1 MDRYIKQILKGL
13 IPVLLMVSNSVVAS
27 AAELNNAIQIY
38 YAGLP
43 HQAISLIKPL
53 ALSGDSDAQYL
64 LGNILYSLSKTNK
77 LDDAEDPVE
86 WYKMA
91 AVQDSP
97 DANYALG
104 VIFHNNWVKS
114 RRQQD
119 FTIAIF
125 YYEKAVELG
134 VEDAQAHL
142 SSLKSRR
149 TTSNKSQKSSK
160 SSSSTERT
168 KPTNRMPVETGTAE
182 SGAVKSATIAKQS
195 PVKNIEQ
202 ESSVA
207 SLTDTPSQF
216 PQGDREQ
223 ASITVN
229 LAEVASQCKNY
240 TRVGF
245 NYYAESII
253 GALLVGSAKI
263 DAIESRPSKP
273 DTRLVKL
280 THQISDIEI
289 LLALDGVP
297 EEVAA
302 GLKPGRD
309 FGISGIVGRSQKE
322 GSVCDL
328 MLTYQSTR

>member
-13 IPVLLMVSNSVVAS
+13 IPVLLMVSNSVVAGS
-27 AAELNNAIQIY
+27 AELNNAIQIY

-91 AVQDSP
+91 AVQGSP

-104 VIFHNNWVKS
+104 VIFHNNWVES
-114 RRQQD
+114 QRQQD
-119 FTIAIF
+119 ITIAIF

-142 SSLKSRR
+142 SSLKSRN
-149 TTSNKSQKSSK
+149 TTSNKSQMASK
-160 SSSSTERT
+160 SGSSTERT
-168 KPTNRMPVETGTAE
+168 KPTSQMPVETGTAE
-182 SGAVKSATIAKQS
+182 SGTVKSATIAKPS
-195 PVKNIEQ
+195 PVRNSEQ

-207 SLTDTPSQF
+207 SLTDTPSQN

-223 ASITVN
+223 VSITVN
-229 LAEVASQCKNY
+229 LADVASQCKNY

-297 EEVAA
+297 KEVAA
-302 GLKPGRD
+302 ELKPGRD

-328 MLTYQSTR
+328 MLTYQSNR

>member
-1 MDRYIKQILKGL
+1 MDRYIKQIFKGL

-27 AAELNNAIQIY
+27 SAELNNAIQIY

-77 LDDAEDPVE
+77 LDDTEDPVE

-91 AVQDSP
+91 AVQGSP
-97 DANYALG
+97 GANYALG

-114 RRQQD
+114 QRQQD
-119 FTIAIF
+119 IAIAIF

-134 VEDAQAHL
+134 VEEAQAYL
-142 SSLKSRR
+142 SSLKSRNP
-149 TTSNKSQKSSK
+149 TSNKSQMASK
-160 SSSSTERT
+160 ISSSTERT
-168 KPTNRMPVETGTAE
+168 KPTSQMSVETSTVD
-182 SGAVKSATIAKQS
+182 SG
-195 PVKNIEQ
+195 
-202 ESSVA
+202 VA
-207 SLTDTPSQF
+207 SLTDTPSQT

-280 THQISDIEI
+280 THEISDIEI

-297 EEVAA
+297 KEVAA

-322 GSVCDL
+322 GSICDL
-328 MLTYQSTR
+328 MLTYHSTR

>member
-27 AAELNNAIQIY
+27 SAELNNAIQIY

-91 AVQDSP
+91 AVQGSP

-119 FTIAIF
+119 ITIAIF

-142 SSLKSRR
+142 SSLKSRN
-149 TTSNKSQKSSK
+149 TTSK

-168 KPTNRMPVETGTAE
+168 KPTNQIPVETGTAE

-195 PVKNIEQ
+195 PVKYSEQ
-202 ESSVA
+202 ASSAA
-207 SLTDTPSQF
+207 SLTDTPSQI

-245 NYYAESII
+245 NYYAESIL

-297 EEVAA
+297 KEVAA

-309 FGISGIVGRSQKE
+309 FGISGIVGRSQKQ
-322 GSVCDL
+322 GSICDL

>member
-27 AAELNNAIQIY
+27 SAELNNAIQIY

-64 LGNILYSLSKTNK
+64 LGNILYSLSKTSK
-77 LDDAEDPVE
+77 SDDAENPVE

-91 AVQDSP
+91 AVRGSP

-114 RRQQD
+114 QRQQD
-119 FTIAIF
+119 IAIAIF

-134 VEDAQAHL
+134 VEDAQAYL
-142 SSLKSRR
+142 SSLKSRN
-149 TTSNKSQKSSK
+149 TTSNKIQKASK
-160 SSSSTERT
+160 SSSSTGRT
-168 KPTNRMPVETGTAE
+168 KPISEMPVETGTAE
-182 SGAVKSATIAKQS
+182 SGTVKPAIIAKQA
-195 PVKNIEQ
+195 PVKNSEQ
-202 ESSVA
+202 ESIVA
-207 SLTDTPSQF
+207 SLTDTPSQI
-216 PQGDREQ
+216 PQGGREQ

-229 LAEVASQCKNY
+229 LADVASQCKNY

-263 DAIESRPSKP
+263 DAIESPPSKP

-297 EEVAA
+297 KEVAA

-322 GSVCDL
+322 GAICDL
-328 MLTYQSTR
+328 MLTYQPTR

>member
-13 IPVLLMVSNSVVAS
+13 IPVLLMVSNCVVAS
-27 AAELNNAIQIY
+27 SAELNNAILIY

-64 LGNILYSLSKTNK
+64 LGNILYSLSTTNK
-77 LDDAEDPVE
+77 SDDTEDPVE

-91 AVQDSP
+91 AVQGSP
-97 DANYALG
+97 DANYSLG
-104 VIFHNNWVKS
+104 VIFHNKWVKS

-119 FTIAIF
+119 IAIAIF

-134 VEDAQAHL
+134 VEDAQAYL
-142 SSLKSRR
+142 SSLKSRYP
-149 TTSNKSQKSSK
+149 TSNKSQMASK
-160 SSSSTERT
+160 SSLSTERT
-168 KPTNRMPVETGTAE
+168 KPTDQIPVETGTAE

-195 PVKNIEQ
+195 PVKKSEQ

-207 SLTDTPSQF
+207 SLTDTPSQI
-216 PQGDREQ
+216 PQGNREQ

-229 LAEVASQCKNY
+229 LADVASQCKNY

-245 NYYAESII
+245 NYYAESIL

-263 DAIESRPSKP
+263 DTIESRPSKP
-273 DTRLVKL
+273 DTRLVTL

-297 EEVAA
+297 KEVVA

-322 GSVCDL
+322 GSICDL

>member
-27 AAELNNAIQIY
+27 SAELNNAIQIY

-91 AVQDSP
+91 AVQGSP

-119 FTIAIF
+119 FAIAIY

-134 VEDAQAHL
+134 VEVAQAHL

-149 TTSNKSQKSSK
+149 TTSNQSQKSSK
-160 SSSSTERT
+160 SSSSTGRT
-168 KPTNRMPVETGTAE
+168 KPTNQIPVETGTAE
-182 SGAVKSATIAKQS
+182 SAAVKSAIIAKQS
-195 PVKNIEQ
+195 PVKNSEQ
-202 ESSVA
+202 ESSLA

-216 PQGDREQ
+216 PQGDRAQ

-280 THQISDIEI
+280 SHQISDTEI

>member
-1 MDRYIKQILKGL
+1 MDRTIKQIFKGL

-27 AAELNNAIQIY
+27 PVELNNAIQIY

-91 AVQDSP
+91 AVQGSP

-114 RRQQD
+114 QRQQD
-119 FTIAIF
+119 IAIAIF

-142 SSLKSRR
+142 SSLKSRY
-149 TTSNKSQKSSK
+149 TTSNKVQKTSK
-160 SSSSTERT
+160 SSSSTGRT
-168 KPTNRMPVETGTAE
+168 KPTNQMSVETGTAE
-182 SGAVKSATIAKQS
+182 SGAVKSATIAKQA

-202 ESSVA
+202 ESIVA
-207 SLTDTPSQF
+207 SLTDTPSQI

-223 ASITVN
+223 GSFTVK
-229 LAEVASQCKNY
+229 LADVASQCKNY

-263 DAIESRPSKP
+263 DAIESPPSKP

-297 EEVAA
+297 KEVAA

-322 GSVCDL
+322 GSTCDL

>member
-27 AAELNNAIQIY
+27 SAELNNAIQIY

-77 LDDAEDPVE
+77 LDEEDPIE

-91 AVQDSP
+91 AIQGSP

-114 RRQQD
+114 QRQQD
-119 FTIAIF
+119 IAIAIF

-245 NYYAESII
+245 NYYAESIL

-322 GSVCDL
+322 GSICDL
-328 MLTYQSTR
+328 MLTYQSPR

>member
-27 AAELNNAIQIY
+27 SAELNNAIQIY

-53 ALSGDSDAQYL
+53 AVSGDSDAQYL
-64 LGNILYSLSKTNK
+64 LGNILYSLSKTNIS
-77 LDDAEDPVE
+77 DDAEDPVE

-91 AVQDSP
+91 AVQGSP

-114 RRQQD
+114 QRQQD
-119 FTIAIF
+119 IAIAIF

-142 SSLKSRR
+142 SSLKTRR
-149 TTSNKSQKSSK
+149 TTSNQSQKSSK
-160 SSSSTERT
+160 SSSSSERR
-168 KPTNRMPVETGTAE
+168 KPTNQIPVETGTAE

-195 PVKNIEQ
+195 PVKYSEQ
-202 ESSVA
+202 ASSVA
-207 SLTDTPSQF
+207 SLTATPSQI
-216 PQGDREQ
+216 PQGGREQ
-223 ASITVN
+223 ASFTVN
-229 LAEVASQCKNY
+229 LADVASQCKNY

-245 NYYAESII
+245 NYYAESIL

-263 DAIESRPSKP
+263 DTIESRPSKP
-273 DTRLVKL
+273 DTRLVTL
-280 THQISDIEI
+280 THQLSDIEI

-297 EEVAA
+297 KEVVA

-322 GSVCDL
+322 GSICDL

>member
-27 AAELNNAIQIY
+27 SAELNNAIQIY

-53 ALSGDSDAQYL
+53 AVSGDSDAQYL
-64 LGNILYSLSKTNK
+64 LGNILYSLSKTNIS
-77 LDDAEDPVE
+77 DDAEDPVE

-91 AVQDSP
+91 AVQGSP

-114 RRQQD
+114 QRQQD
-119 FTIAIF
+119 IAIAIF

-134 VEDAQAHL
+134 VEDAQAYL

-168 KPTNRMPVETGTAE
+168 KPTDQIPVKTGTAE

-195 PVKNIEQ
+195 PVKKSEQ

-207 SLTDTPSQF
+207 SVAVTPSQI

-229 LAEVASQCKNY
+229 LADVASQCKNY

-245 NYYAESII
+245 NYYAESIL

-263 DAIESRPSKP
+263 DTIESRPSKP
-273 DTRLVKL
+273 DTRLVTL
-280 THQISDIEI
+280 THQLSDIEI

-297 EEVAA
+297 KEVVA

-322 GSVCDL
+322 GSICDL